1 MRTASQYG
9 TVNSG
14 VSSRCREPH
23 RGEPTR
29 CSLLRAATAATTKG
43 IANSTTTRPMSG
55 SCQPGKASK
64 ARQGKA
70 DVHGDRSS
78 PQVE

>member
-29 CSLLRAATAATTKG
+29 CSLLRAANRLIGRDEALRRLA
-43 IANSTTTRPMSG
+43 P
-55 SCQPGKASK
+55 
-64 ARQGKA
+64 
-70 DVHGDRSS
+70 
-78 PQVE
+78 